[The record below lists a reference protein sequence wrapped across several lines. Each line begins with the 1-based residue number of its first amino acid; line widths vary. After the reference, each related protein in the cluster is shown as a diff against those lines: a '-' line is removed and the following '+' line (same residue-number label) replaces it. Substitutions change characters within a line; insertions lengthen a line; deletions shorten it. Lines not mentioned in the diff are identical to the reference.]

1 MKSCKEKAVEWGV
14 SDRTVNDMCKKGKI
28 TGVVKEK
35 GIWQIPDHAEKP
47 IDGRVSSGKYV
58 KRAAK
63 RKALPIGISDYVRA
77 QSEYYYVDKTLLI
90 KDFLDQ
96 KPLVSLFTRPRRFG
110 KTLNMDML
118 RVFFEISDEDTS
130 VYFRDKAI
138 WKAGK
143 EYQFHQGRYPVVFL
157 TFKDVKFDTWGAT
170 LDKIRALLQDEYG
183 RHQILLSSDKLAG
196 YEKDFFSKILN
207 GTANEVELASA
218 LERLSKML
226 RVQYGT
232 APVIIIDEYDTPIQ
246 EGHSK
251 DFYEEIIGFMRN
263 FFSGAFKDNR
273 NLSYGFLTG
282 ILRIAQESIFSG
294 LNNLVVNSVM
304 DEAYDKYFG
313 FTGEEIHKMLGYYGV
328 LEKEAEL
335 KDWYDGY
342 IFGKKEIYNP
352 WSVIN
357 YVSKG
362 CVPQAYW
369 VNTGKNEILEDV
381 LKTATDEVTE
391 RLYALLQGT
400 DVVARI
406 DQNVVYRSLT
416 EDPANIYSLLL
427 VAGYLK
433 VTKKDLQGD
442 GSYLCK
448 VSIPNREIAAVYKS
462 EILSHLLQIGAIAR
476 TTANK
481 IAESLYANDYKKLQ
495 VAIAEYMDKTI
506 SFYDAGAE
514 GFYHGLVLGLIAL
527 MDNQYKIQSNRES
540 GDGRYD
546 IGLIPRTNCYPGIL
560 IELKWK
566 RRLEAEA
573 LDALAEE
580 ALDQIDQK
588 RYDSE
593 MRAVGI
599 KDIMKFGIAFSGKR
613 VRIRTR

>member
-143 EYQFHQGRYPVVFL
+143 EYQSHQGRYPVVFL

-527 MDNQYKIQSNRES
+527 MDNQYRIQSNRES

-546 IGLIPRTNCYPGIL
+546 IGLIPRTNCYPVIL
-560 IELKWK
+560 IALKWK

-593 MRAVGI
+593 LKAVGI

-613 VRIRTR
+613 VRIKTR